1 MSRRANILTTD
12 LLIGI
17 HSLETLVY
25 LEILGILFFG
35 VEDLSKA
42 SKFSRKQ
49 TFLDRAFDS
58 LEVRLERICERARGR
73 PRYLEGY
80 EGVIWLELIV
90 CFFKFWTCYLSFLAG
105 YSAFLGPN

>member
-1 MSRRANILTTD
+1 M
-12 LLIGI
+12 
-17 HSLETLVY
+17 
-25 LEILGILFFG
+25 EILGILFFG

-80 EGVIWLELIV
+80 GGVI
-90 CFFKFWTCYLSFLAG
+90 LAG
-105 YSAFLGPN
+105 TDRLFFQILDLLFEFSRGL